1 MKLYFLCL
9 PKVQDYSE
17 EMSALQR
24 KASEGWPRAYVSYVF
39 CVSYEGVR
47 ICEDQC
53 QTKLQ
58 NLQPVAE
65 KETKRAWKNGIRCST
80 RGQRTRTLEI
90 LTFFIIF
97 HHFSLYNN

>member
-1 MKLYFLCL
+1 MKLYFFCL
-9 PKVQDYSE
+9 PKVQDYSD

-24 KASEGWPRAYVSYVF
+24 KASEGRPRAYVSYVF

-58 NLQPVAE
+58 NLRSRKRKQKGHGRRASVVAHKDRE
-65 KETKRAWKNGIRCST
+65 HEH
-80 RGQRTRTLEI
+80 
-90 LTFFIIF
+90 TFFTV
-97 HHFSLYNN
+97 